1 MVDILS
7 LVNSGG
13 QVKLEV
19 TAGDL
24 QHFGEMLIRQARKE
38 WEEERALAHEEEP
51 EEKLLSTNEVCNIFG
66 VCPATL
72 WLWHRSGYLRHKKI
86 GNRNKYPESAV
97 KALRQTRSLNV
108 TVSGYCK
115 QKSMEEEGGVAV

>member
-24 QHFGEMLIRQARKE
+24 KHFAEMLIKQSRE
-38 WEEERALAHEEEP
+38 MWEEEHALALEEEP
-51 EEKLLSTNEVCNIFG
+51 EEKFLSTDEVCQIFG

-72 WLWHRSGYLRHKKI
+72 WTWHRNGYLQHVKF
-86 GNRNKYPESAV
+86 GNKNMYPASAV
-97 KALRQTRSLNV
+97 KAITHARSLNV
-108 TVSGYCK
+108 TVAGYCRQTAK
-115 QKSMEEEGGVAV
+115 ARKGGVSA